1 METSQLE
8 ETPVPVPFNV
18 SWESSSLTKLAIQ
31 RLGLDKQIDRL
42 PQQANAVSGTGTI
55 FGVRYIEGVPCS
67 VQCPKLDASSC
78 SAISEA
84 MQLSSQT
91 GFGITCSST
100 AKSCKQDIAHA
111 CAHNAADC
119 VRACMNAAGAQG
131 NQQLCQQT
139 CTQACSSTSPAPA
152 DLCLLISG
160 NGTIGSMCKSMCNNC
175 PPKSPDTSCVP
186 DESDAV
192 DPAALLSMAVKL
204 YRDGL
209 ASTPRHVTYGAV
221 LIPKPT
227 EYSGVTTSLLINTTA
242 RHAVPVYVNLGN
254 DALKKAA
261 SGIVSSITTVSHPF
275 PVSRFFQAVITNAL
289 ALASTFFI
297 MIAFAFIP
305 ASVVAFVV
313 KEREASHNSKHQQM
327 ISGASIPAFWL
338 ANYTWD
344 VCVYALP
351 CGLSLLAVHVF
362 NIGAFT
368 GTAQAFTVVVLLF
381 VGYGL
386 AIMPFT
392 YMLSFLWKSHTQA
405 QIWCLLLNLLS
416 GLILMIASFVMGL
429 IETTQDTNK
438 ALIWLYRLFPGFCLG
453 NGLFNVAT
461 NSLIETLVGH
471 SGITMHIDL
480 YDWDICGKD
489 ILYLYVTA
497 PLYFLIVVIIDSILQ
512 YPVIATK
519 LSSDPTVAD
528 DHFVQDVDVITEERR
543 LNTDTDDVVRLRR
556 LRKVYPSSTGP
567 KVAVRGLSFGMP
579 RGECFGFLGIN
590 GAGKTS
596 TLNMLTGAVLP
607 SSGDAWL
614 GGKHILTQ
622 QKAVRRLIGYCPQ
635 HDALLDLLTVREHL
649 MLFGRL
655 KGVSSARL
663 PQMVKQLMEMLQL
676 SAHEH
681 KISSTLSGGNKRKLS
696 VGIALIGSPP
706 LIFLDEPSTGVDPA
720 ARRFMWSVISNL
732 STMSKSCSVVLT
744 THVMEEAEALCGR
757 IGIMVGGRLR
767 CLGSGQ
773 HLKGRYGTGYQLEF
787 KLRGPTVQEIEA
799 IHRKHFKVGTA
810 GLHVPAPQVEAV
822 CDALGDVARYREIR
836 EDGHGHVTTLELHV
850 LPPSLCA
857 SLYVYALYTF
867 LLEQVVYHALQ
878 QDTNGCPAHIFMEW
892 WLITDT
898 ADRAISFIDEKFAGS
913 VLLERHELNMRYR
926 LSSETP
932 LSSVFRV
939 LEADKEKISME
950 EYGVCQTSLEQ
961 IFNSFAAMQEEE
973 TGAVRGVVQL
983 PQSQPGSLQKA

>member
-55 FGVRYIEGVPCS
+55 FGVRYTDGVPCS

-261 SGIVSSITTVSHPF
+261 SGIASSITTVSHPF

-497 PLYFLIVVIIDSILQ
+497 PCYFLIVVIIDSILQ
-512 YPVIATK
+512 YPAIATK

-528 DHFVQDVDVITEERR
+528 DHFVEDVDVITEERR
-543 LNTDTDDVVRLRR
+543 LDTDTDDVVRLRR
-556 LRKVYPSSTGP
+556 LRKVYPSSSGP

-596 TLNMLTGAVLP
+596 T
-607 SSGDAWL
+607 
-614 GGKHILTQ
+614 
-622 QKAVRRLIGYCPQ
+622 
-635 HDALLDLLTVREHL
+635 
-649 MLFGRL
+649 
-655 KGVSSARL
+655 
-663 PQMVKQLMEMLQL
+663 
-676 SAHEH
+676 
-681 KISSTLSGGNKRKLS
+681 
-696 VGIALIGSPP
+696 
-706 LIFLDEPSTGVDPA
+706 
-720 ARRFMWSVISNL
+720 
-732 STMSKSCSVVLT
+732 
-744 THVMEEAEALCGR
+744 
-757 IGIMVGGRLR
+757 
-767 CLGSGQ
+767 
-773 HLKGRYGTGYQLEF
+773 
-787 KLRGPTVQEIEA
+787 
-799 IHRKHFKVGTA
+799 
-810 GLHVPAPQVEAV
+810 
-822 CDALGDVARYREIR
+822 
-836 EDGHGHVTTLELHV
+836 
-850 LPPSLCA
+850 
-857 SLYVYALYTF
+857 
-867 LLEQVVYHALQ
+867 
-878 QDTNGCPAHIFMEW
+878 
-892 WLITDT
+892 
-898 ADRAISFIDEKFAGS
+898 
-913 VLLERHELNMRYR
+913 
-926 LSSETP
+926 
-932 LSSVFRV
+932 
-939 LEADKEKISME
+939 
-950 EYGVCQTSLEQ
+950 
-961 IFNSFAAMQEEE
+961 
-973 TGAVRGVVQL
+973 
-983 PQSQPGSLQKA
+983 